1 MFQQATVTTMN
12 ATNTIA
18 YLGPAG
24 TFTEAAFLGFAQR
37 GHFGKHYEGL
47 ACRNPREAID
57 AVRAG
62 QAAYA
67 CVAIENS
74 VDGAVTPTFD
84 ALGTGTVTGTSTGAA
99 AAPGADRGVQI
110 YDELD
115 LSIAFSIMVKP
126 GVKLESAKTFAT
138 HPVAYQQVKAWIE
151 EHAPHLEFRAASSNA
166 AAAAQVAAGEVDVAA
181 APERAAAL
189 YGLESIAHNVADV
202 SGART
207 RFVLVG
213 PVGPP
218 TPPTG
223 ADRTSVLFSLRNV
236 PGALVGALTEF
247 SLRDVDLTRIESRP
261 LENGLG
267 TYRFYAD
274 IRGHIADHNVGE
286 ALRALYLRCEQL
298 TFLGSWP
305 ARDELEA
312 PAGSD
317 ANIIAANKWL
327 EAARKGNS

>member
-1 MFQQATVTTMN
+1 MLQQATVTTMN

-24 TFTEAAFLGFAQR
+24 TFTEAAFLGFAER
-37 GHFGKHYEGL
+37 GHFGEHFEGL
-47 ACRNPREAID
+47 ACRSPREAID
-57 AVRAG
+57 AMLSG

-84 ALGTGTVTGTSTGAA
+84 ALGARA
-99 AAPGADRGVQI
+99 GVQI

-115 LSIAFSIMVKP
+115 LSIAFSVMVKP
-126 GVKLESAKTFAT
+126 GVQLADARTFAT
-138 HPVAYQQVKAWIE
+138 HPVAYQQVKAWLE
-151 EHAPHLEFRAASSNA
+151 EHAPHLEFRPASSNA
-166 AAAAQVAAGEVDVAA
+166 AAAAQVAAGEADVAA
-181 APERAAAL
+181 APQRAAEL

-202 SGART
+202 AGART

-213 PVGPP
+213 PVGQP
-218 TPPTG
+218 TPRTG

-267 TYRFYAD
+267 TYRFYVD
-274 IRGHIADHNVGE
+274 TRGHITDHNVGE

-305 ARDELEA
+305 ARDGSA
-312 PAGSD
+312 SPATTGE
-317 ANIIAANKWL
+317 NIIAAHKWL
-327 EAARKGNS
+327 EAAREGSL